1 MIFLLRL
8 TAQNGT
14 DYDGFFAT
22 LTFPARSSNGN
33 SQCIDVQILD
43 DNIFEEDE
51 YFIISL
57 ILFPMP
63 PGVTVQ
69 RSNVTI
75 TIEDNDRKYAL
86 A

>member
-1 MIFLLRL
+1 MIIFLHL

-14 DYDGFFAT
+14 DYVGFFAT
-22 LTFPARSSNGN
+22 VIFPTRSGNGN

-51 YFIISL
+51 YFVISL

-69 RSNVTI
+69 RSNATI
-75 TIEDNDRKYAL
+75 TIEDNDRKY
-86 A
+86 